1 WIQVVVVLAF
11 ASEQTPS
18 IHRFFFFLFFFLRY
32 DDERESETVRLW
44 PEPLDADRRPLQC
57 CCQCRIYSIVFFAEI
72 TWLGSVSLFVLA
84 LATSTG
90 CSIPTQSAH
99 TPAYTSLLK
108 TLGAGRCWNILSSGL
123 TYFITAFWI
132 INVNISHQLQPSLSL
147 SSWRIDPRFRLT
159 SNTKYPHHSP
169 IASSTVISRFS
180 YEYSS
185 FSVLCTT
192 CEAARCQEAARSLSV
207 PRHNQVVKL
216 VYGYGTQS
224 CGLPTVGP
232 NSD

>member
-1 WIQVVVVLAF
+1 MDPGRCCSNFCVRTDTIHPSIASFFCAMMMSERVRQYGYGLSRWMLTDDRCSAAVNVASILSSILLKLLGLDPYRFSFSLSQPPQVV
-11 ASEQTPS
+11 
-18 IHRFFFFLFFFLRY
+18 RFLHN
-32 DDERESETVRLW
+32 
-44 PEPLDADRRPLQC
+44 P
-57 CCQCRIYSIVFFAEI
+57 
-72 TWLGSVSLFVLA
+72 
-84 LATSTG
+84 
-90 CSIPTQSAH
+90 H

-232 NSD
+232 ISD

>member
-1 WIQVVVVLAF
+1 MMMSERVRQYGYGLSRWMVTDDRCSAAVNVASILSSILLKLLGLDPYRFSFSLSQPPQVV
-11 ASEQTPS
+11 
-18 IHRFFFFLFFFLRY
+18 RFLHN
-32 DDERESETVRLW
+32 
-44 PEPLDADRRPLQC
+44 P
-57 CCQCRIYSIVFFAEI
+57 
-72 TWLGSVSLFVLA
+72 
-84 LATSTG
+84 
-90 CSIPTQSAH
+90 H

-159 SNTKYPHHSP
+159 SNTKYPHHGP

-232 NSD
+232 ISD